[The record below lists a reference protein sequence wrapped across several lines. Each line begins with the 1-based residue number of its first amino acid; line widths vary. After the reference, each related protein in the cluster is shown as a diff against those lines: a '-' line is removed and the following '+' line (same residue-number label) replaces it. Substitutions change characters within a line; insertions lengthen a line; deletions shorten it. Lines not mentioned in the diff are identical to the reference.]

1 MKGFR
6 YLKEVATLE
15 LDREVCIG
23 CGRCV
28 EVCPHQVF
36 VVTEKKAVM
45 RDRDACME
53 CGACALN
60 CPVKAIAVDSG
71 VGCASGM
78 INEWLQERKLGRLAG
93 GSCCS

>member
-6 YLKEVATLE
+6 YLQGVVTLK
-15 LDREVCIG
+15 LDQSACVG
-23 CGRCV
+23 CGRCL

-36 VVTEKKAVM
+36 VLAEKRASLS
-45 RDRDACME
+45 DRDACME

-60 CPVKAIAVDSG
+60 CPAKAITVDAG

-78 INEWLQERKLGRLAG
+78 INEWLRERKLRAPGS
-93 GSCCS
+93 SCCS